1 MHAIWLLALILFIPN
16 LSMAGEKGKLV
27 SLLADYADLR
37 ERVQEVRETRK
48 SGYAS
53 DTNSLTALFKEIS
66 EAKQAAF
73 NFRAAIHKAE
83 SAGNN
88 THVTTSY
95 IIYAFEAM
103 HEIIKAEI
111 EHNLY
116 LPNSDVPLRL
126 AAKYEEAWKII
137 DPYIPVVPAP

>member
-1 MHAIWLLALILFIPN
+1 MHAIWLLTLILFMPN
-16 LSMAGEKGKLV
+16 ISMAGEKGKLV

-53 DTNSLTALFKEIS
+53 DTKNLTALFKEIS
-66 EAKQAAF
+66 DAKQEAF
-73 NFRAAIHKAE
+73 KFRDAIHKTEA
-83 SAGNN
+83 AGNN

-95 IIYAFEAM
+95 MIYAFEAM
-103 HEIIKAEI
+103 NEIIKAEI
-111 EHNLY
+111 ERNLY

-126 AAKYEEAWKII
+126 AEKYEEAWKII
-137 DPYIPVVPAP
+137 DPSIPVVSAP